1 MTRLVDQLRT
11 LPRADLFDL
20 LSILVEGETLVTEDE
35 PTTNVAG
42 WVVDELCRLLGL
54 AQCDPDLVERHL
66 VSRLSNALGLN
77 YPPGATPEEMVHALE
92 TAIGD
97 ALVAEMRP
105 FIQVAVCV
113 GWADGRLS
121 PEEIALVD
129 AATTRL
135 RLLKRRRSELLALC
149 NTRISSSAL
158 AALLAPVASDEQ
170 KAWSLLAFGWAVAL
184 ADLRTDPQEL
194 AAFNDLAAALTIA
207 PEKAEPI
214 RQLVSRRFRD
224 SLVFSGIEPDGKAP
238 MSSRSQAKATLAA
251 IQAAELDQYLQAK
264 TGLKTLS
271 VLLAAPGGLRSDRE
285 PAAQLASMIGP
296 WGWLGANTLLAGTL
310 FLRRLEGRPDDQ
322 KLLVILLTCLERG
335 R

>member
-1 MTRLVDQLRT
+1 MTRLVDTLRT
-11 LPRADLFDL
+11 LARSDLFDL
-20 LSILVEGETLVTEDE
+20 LSILVEGDTLVTEDE
-35 PTTNVAG
+35 PTDHVAG
-42 WVVDELCRLLGL
+42 WVVDELCHLLGL
-54 AQCDPDLVERHL
+54 AHPDPDLVERHL

-77 YPPGATPEEMVHALE
+77 YPPGAAPEDMVHALE

-135 RLLKRRRSELLALC
+135 RLLKRRRTELLGLC
-149 NTRISSSAL
+149 NTRISSASL
-158 AALLAPVASDEQ
+158 SALLAPLASDEQ
-170 KAWSLLAFGWAVAL
+170 KAWALLAFGWAVAL
-184 ADLRTDPQEL
+184 ADLRTHPQEVRV
-194 AAFNDLAAALTIA
+194 FNELAAALTIA
-207 PEKAEPI
+207 PEKAEVI
-214 RQLVSRRFRD
+214 RQLVGRRFRE
-224 SLVFSGIEPDGKAP
+224 SLVFSGLAPDGTAP
-238 MSSRSQAKATLAA
+238 MTGRAQAKATLAA

-264 TGLKTLS
+264 TGLRTLS
-271 VLLAAPGGLRSDRE
+271 LLLAAPGALRSESE

-310 FLRRLEGRPDDQ
+310 FLRRLEGRPEDQ
-322 KLLVILLTCLERG
+322 RLLVILLTCLERG